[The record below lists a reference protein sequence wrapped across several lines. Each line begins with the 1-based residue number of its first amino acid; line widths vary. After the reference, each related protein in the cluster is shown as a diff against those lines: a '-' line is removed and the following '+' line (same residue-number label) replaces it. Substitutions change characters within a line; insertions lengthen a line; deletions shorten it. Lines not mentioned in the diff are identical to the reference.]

1 MNLFNETDIE
11 YPFTVTVTRPQET
24 FTSSGDYNESFDT
37 VIVGMTADIQLSLKV
52 RKVVSEDE
60 TGSSDNTVWI
70 MYCAPPAQILTG
82 DRVSD
87 GTRTF
92 VIDAVGEWGSH
103 SECVMRKI
111 EN

>member
-1 MNLFNETDIE
+1 MNLFDETDIE
-11 YPFTVTVTRPQET
+11 YPFTVTVTRPQGT
-24 FTSSGDYNESFDT
+24 FTGSGDYNESFNT
-37 VIVGMTADIQLSLKV
+37 VIAVMTADIQLSLKV

-60 TGSSDNTVWI
+60 TGSSDNMVWI
-70 MYCAPPAQILTG
+70 MYCAPPSQILSG

-87 GTRTF
+87 GTRRF

-111 EN
+111 EH